1 MQRFVWCVEVSY
13 LRRNLVSGV
22 LLVRHPTV
30 VYKHN
35 VAHSNAISLLR
46 TISISHISKHQ
57 AIVSRLLQRNYTQ
70 VRCYRG

>member
-1 MQRFVWCVEVSY
+1 MASAAFRLMCGGLLFAKA
-13 LRRNLVSGV
+13 GV

-30 VYKHN
+30 VYNHN
-35 VAHSNAISLLR
+35 VAYSNAISLLW

-57 AIVSRLLQRNYTQ
+57 AIASRLLQRNYTQ